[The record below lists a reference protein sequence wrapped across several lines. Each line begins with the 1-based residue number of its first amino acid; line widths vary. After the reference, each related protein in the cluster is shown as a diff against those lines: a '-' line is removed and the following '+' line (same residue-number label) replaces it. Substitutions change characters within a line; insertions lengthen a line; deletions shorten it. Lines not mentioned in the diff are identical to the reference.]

1 MRRLAL
7 AGFLLLGSV
16 FTPLAANA
24 QDCEINLTDAIIAL
38 TQAQASAT
46 SGDTA
51 AALTAIS
58 DVQSQLDDIR
68 GNCPLTA
75 PETSFDLTET
85 FTAPGDL
92 FSFDYPT
99 GWFEAEYYKGRDF
112 ETLFAT
118 VNPDDVPLP
127 TGGAVSVSSATIAS
141 NYSPYVALPGQQSVS
156 VVVGTPLQ
164 LFMEL
169 GLYSEDLAESLIA
182 GELDFTAVAV
192 EMEARINGSELAPDL
207 VVTSIDAD
215 RPTVAFEARTS
226 ATDITLVLVALDE
239 ANNWYALLVTPVLPD
254 DNVDM
259 LSLLLAIAETV
270 E

>member
-16 FTPLAANA
+16 FTPLAAQA
-24 QDCEINLTDAIIAL
+24 QDCEIDLTDSIIAL
-38 TQAQASAT
+38 TQAQADAT

-51 AALTAIS
+51 AALSTITG
-58 DVQSQLDDIR
+58 VQAQLENIR
-68 GNCPLTA
+68 RSCPLTA
-75 PETSFDLTET
+75 AETTFDLTET
-85 FTAPGDL
+85 FTTPDDL
-92 FSFDYPT
+92 FSFSYPA

-112 ETLFAT
+112 ETMFAT

-127 TGGAVSVSSATIAS
+127 TGGTVSVSSAAIAS

-182 GELDFTAVAV
+182 GEMDFTAVAV
-192 EMEARINGSELAPDL
+192 EMEARINGSELAPEL

-215 RPTVAFEARTS
+215 RPTVAFEARS
-226 ATDITLVLVALDE
+226 DATDITLVLVALDE
-239 ANNWYALLVTPVLPD
+239 ENNWYAMLATPVIPE

-259 LSLLLAIAETV
+259 LALLLAMAETV